1 MHCLIYVKVH
11 RLLDS
16 DTFICNFASV
26 HNTGDLKSNSQYVV
40 EVLTFS
46 FISKGL
52 TKVAH
57 KLFET
62 VWWSNEV
69 DSLFI
74 SWLIGQIKD
83 LELISNDAIAF
94 DSFSFKF
101 SIWGPKKGQ

>member
-16 DTFICNFASV
+16 DTFICNFAS
-26 HNTGDLKSNSQYVV
+26 GDLKSNSQYVV

-57 KLFET
+57 KLFGT
-62 VWWSNEV
+62 V
-69 DSLFI
+69 
-74 SWLIGQIKD
+74 
-83 LELISNDAIAF
+83 
-94 DSFSFKF
+94 
-101 SIWGPKKGQ
+101 

>member
-1 MHCLIYVKVH
+1 MHYLIYIKVH

-52 TKVAH
+52 TKVSR
-57 KLFET
+57 KLFGNNGHFYT
-62 VWWSNEV
+62 VYHCQT
-69 DSLFI
+69 L
-74 SWLIGQIKD
+74 
-83 LELISNDAIAF
+83 
-94 DSFSFKF
+94 
-101 SIWGPKKGQ
+101 KGN